1 MDASKVFFDMITEYA
16 GPLLNAAG
24 YHITSAGFLEDANGN
39 KIFYQNPK
47 YVDGTNDPQN
57 PPFIFPV
64 VPIDE
69 RSYLNIKATPEMEL
83 FNPFQNY
90 KHACIVL
97 VKLKKVLIP
106 FYIDQSKLDETDEED
121 YDGKFDDC
129 FQIYSRIDNAG
140 LREIGIVDVQDPAH
154 PKELMKYSSDELT
167 KAVWG
172 LTVMIYNEF
181 CASKP
186 LKQFKNID
194 RGWNKTQKLCDEWN
208 KARASLLQQVKIE
221 QENVLNPDMV
231 DYTNGMDE
239 KTVEILPFPINKF
252 INVSDCT
259 DKNDPALQNFLT
271 NMFPTSQLKPYVE
284 PEPDGEDELTI
295 TPEYGMPDTSMPSEE
310 EMSIAQDDIV
320 EEGEEPVVE
329 STGAV
334 AIVEDHNDPTETAL
348 KSKMQEDEEIEQ
360 ETHKSVFSFNNNCV
374 QTNRQ
379 PQNNMMN
386 GFGMNPMMGMSMNP
400 MMGGMSMSM
409 NPMMGMGMQQ
419 TKLPGSNIDDMNLC
433 STFVDPFAAYR

>member
-129 FQIYSRIDNAG
+129 FQIYSRTDNAG

-252 INVSDCT
+252 INV
-259 DKNDPALQNFLT
+259 
-271 NMFPTSQLKPYVE
+271 
-284 PEPDGEDELTI
+284 
-295 TPEYGMPDTSMPSEE
+295 
-310 EMSIAQDDIV
+310 
-320 EEGEEPVVE
+320 
-329 STGAV
+329 
-334 AIVEDHNDPTETAL
+334 
-348 KSKMQEDEEIEQ
+348 
-360 ETHKSVFSFNNNCV
+360 
-374 QTNRQ
+374 
-379 PQNNMMN
+379 
-386 GFGMNPMMGMSMNP
+386 
-400 MMGGMSMSM
+400 
-409 NPMMGMGMQQ
+409 
-419 TKLPGSNIDDMNLC
+419 
-433 STFVDPFAAYR
+433 